1 MLLNCFDQVRSVVA
15 HRVHRGAPILP
26 KMAAKALRPAATAPS
41 TATRL

>member
-1 MLLNCFDQVRSVVA
+1 MLLNSFDQVRSVVA

-26 KMAAKALRPAATAPS
+26 KMAAKAHMPATTAIL